1 MKRDE
6 MWEFAVA
13 GIDAA
18 IEKAKAELDQLLK
31 QRKALGGKM
40 AGSSKRLVEAVT
52 EAASAVA
59 PARKRRK
66 RTAAERKAVSLRMK
80 AYWAGRRE
88 AKGKKKG
95 AAKSADK

>member
-1 MKRDE
+1 MKPDE
-6 MWEFAVA
+6 LLEYARTGLKTEIAVTM
-13 GIDAA
+13 
-18 IEKAKAELDQLLK
+18 AKLEVLTAKL
-31 QRKALGGKM
+31 KALGTP
-40 AGSSKRLVEAVT
+40 KRGGRKQAADSTAEA
-52 EAASAVA
+52 
-59 PARKRRK
+59 PKRQRRK